1 MNTLQQTKGY
11 EIYSKSQVKT
21 TAQSLLN
28 EVQEGSIDTL
38 STLAHLE
45 FMAQVIELA
54 KEELRQKAVA
64 ELDLYGAEAK
74 IGVVRHGVTFQ
85 QREVGVRYNFD
96 NTPSWNQIKA
106 KEDAIASERKEL
118 EEQLKVLKGKQ
129 TVLDESTGELIEMN
143 PPIKTSKTSVAITLS
158 K

>member
-129 TVLDESTGELIEMN
+129 TILDESTGELIEMN

>member
-11 EIYSKSQVKT
+11 ETFTKTLVKT
-21 TAQSLLN
+21 TSESLLN
-28 EVQEGSIDTL
+28 EVQEGNIDTL

-45 FMAQVIELA
+45 FMSQVIETA
-54 KEELRQKAVA
+54 KEELRQRAVS

-74 IGVVRHGVTFQ
+74 TGVVKHGVTFQ
-85 QREVGVRYNFD
+85 QKEVGVRYNFE
-96 NTPSWNQIKA
+96 NTPAWNEIKA
-106 KEDAIASERKEL
+106 REDAIASERKSL
-118 EEQLKVLKGKQ
+118 EEQLKVLKAKQ
-129 TVLDESTGELIEMN
+129 TMLDDATGELITMN

>member
-1 MNTLQQTKGY
+1 MKALQQTKGY

-21 TAQSLLN
+21 TAASLLN
-28 EVQEGSIDTL
+28 EVEEGSIDTL

-54 KEELRQKAVA
+54 KEELRTRAVA
-64 ELDLYGAEAK
+64 ELDLYGAEART
-74 IGVVRHGVTFQ
+74 GVIRHGVTFQ
-85 QREVGVRYNFD
+85 QREVGVRYNFE
-96 NTPSWNQIKA
+96 NTPVWNEVKA
-106 KEDAIASERKEL
+106 KEDAVANQRKEL
-118 EEQLKVLKGKQ
+118 EEQLKVLKSKQ
-129 TVLDESTGELIEMN
+129 TILDEGTGELIEMN

>member
-1 MNTLQQTKGY
+1 MNTLQRTKGY
-11 EIYSKSQVKT
+11 ELYSKSQVKT
-21 TAQSLLN
+21 TAQSLID
-28 EVQEGSIDTL
+28 EVEEGSIDTL

-45 FMAQVIELA
+45 FMAQVIENA
-54 KEELRQKAVA
+54 KEELRQRAVN

-85 QREVGVRYNFD
+85 QREVGVKYNFE
-96 NTPSWNQIKA
+96 NTPAWNEIKA
-106 KEDAIASERKEL
+106 KEDAIAAERKSL
-118 EEQLKVLKGKQ
+118 EEQLKVLKAKQ
-129 TVLDESTGELIEMN
+129 TILDEVTGELIELH

>member
-21 TAQSLLN
+21 TAQSLLD

-45 FMAQVIELA
+45 FMSQVIELA
-54 KEELRQKAVA
+54 KEELRTRAVA
-64 ELDLYGAEAK
+64 ELDLYGAEARV
-74 IGVVRHGVTFQ
+74 GVVRHGVTFQ
-85 QREVGVRYNFD
+85 QREVGVRYNFE
-96 NTPSWNQIKA
+96 NTPSWNEIKA
-106 KEDAIASERKEL
+106 KEDAIAGQRKEL
-118 EEQLKVLKGKQ
+118 EEQLKVLKSKQ
-129 TVLDESTGELIEMN
+129 TILDEGTGELIEMN